1 MRIINLKVI
10 LLLTSLFC
18 SSLYG
23 QETADQSTL
32 VFPQFRH
39 APIRKVGK
47 YHLLLYAGTTTKI
60 KNPQGLAVVKLNSR
74 DDPDVSK
81 DDDEITVYGLN
92 SEDNTII
99 YNNSL
104 LSIAVYGKDLP
115 NEQTLKAPRGITA
128 NADGRI
134 LVADTGNDRIVEL
147 KDSGTLLFVRSYG
160 EEGSEAGEFNSPS
173 DVQMDSQGNFYVV
186 DSGNNRIQI
195 FSADGVL
202 MNIWGE
208 DDNLKFQNPTSIAV
222 TDPLEIWSYNKTGF
236 SVIVD
241 QGGKILK
248 KVSSEG
254 ELIKEVSGED
264 FGFPN
269 MEFTFLAIDF
279 YHNIYAT
286 DQKNHVVYKFR
297 ADLTYLATFGAR
309 GKGKNEFIEPRG
321 IGIWRR
327 LGQVIIAEKETVQYY
342 LIGTDLLDVKLDN
355 NRGNAQVSGLL
366 TERSY
371 LNVDVFDTR
380 NNFVKRLSRTGKK
393 YGPGK
398 ITFRWNMMPG
408 NFTEIF
414 KEMSG
419 YKRKK
424 EYPIDEKVPPG
435 NYKIILE
442 SKATYSSKKYFTDKV
457 ELQFELSENR
467 EISNIK
473 FIE

>member
-1 MRIINLKVI
+1 MVFSFKFIF
-10 LLLTSLFC
+10 LLTALFY

-32 VFPQFRH
+32 VYPQFKH

-47 YHLLLYAGTTTKI
+47 YYLLLYAGTSTKI
-60 KNPQGLAVVKLNSR
+60 RNPQGLAVVKLNSR

-81 DDDEITVYGLN
+81 DDDEITVYGIN
-92 SEDNTII
+92 SDDNTII
-99 YNNSL
+99 FNNSL
-104 LSIAVYGKDLP
+104 LSIAVYGKNLP
-115 NEQTLKAPRGITA
+115 NEQSLKTPRGITA

-134 LVADTGNDRIVEL
+134 LVADTGNNRIVEL

-160 EEGSEAGEFNSPS
+160 KKGIDAGEFNSPS

-195 FSADGVL
+195 FSADGEL
-202 MNIWGE
+202 MKIWGE
-208 DDNLKFQNPTSIAV
+208 DDDLKFQNPISIAV
-222 TDPLEIWSYNKTGF
+222 TDPLERWSYNKAGF
-236 SVIVD
+236 SVIID
-241 QGGKILK
+241 EGGKTLK
-248 KVSSEG
+248 KISSEG
-254 ELIKEVSGED
+254 ELIKEVSGKD

-279 YHNIYAT
+279 YNNIYAT
-286 DQKNHVVYKFR
+286 DQKNHVIYKFR
-297 ADLTYLATFGAR
+297 ADLTYLTTFGAK
-309 GKGKNEFIEPRG
+309 GKDKNEFIEPRG

-355 NRGNAQVSGLL
+355 NRGNAQVSGIL

-371 LNVDVFDTR
+371 LDVDVFDSK

-408 NFTEIF
+408 DFTETL
-414 KEMSG
+414 KEISG

-424 EYPIDEKVPPG
+424 EYPVDEKVPPG
-435 NYKIILE
+435 NYKMVLK

-457 ELQFELSENR
+457 ELLFELNENR
-467 EISNIK
+467 EISNIELK
-473 FIE
+473 E

>member
-1 MRIINLKVI
+1 MKIRNLKYF

-23 QETADQSTL
+23 QKTADQSTL

-47 YHLLLYAGTTTKI
+47 YYLLLYAGMSTKI

-81 DDDEITVYGLN
+81 DDDEITVYGVN
-92 SEDNTII
+92 SDDNSVI

-115 NEQTLKAPRGITA
+115 NEQSLKMPRGITA

-147 KDSGTLLFVRSYG
+147 KDSGSLSYVRSYG
-160 EEGSEAGEFNSPS
+160 EKGNEAGKFNSPT

-195 FSADGVL
+195 FSADGEL
-202 MNIWGE
+202 MKIWGE
-208 DDNLKFQNPTSIAV
+208 DDNLKFQNPISIAV
-222 TDPLEIWSYNKTGF
+222 TDPLERWSYSKTGF

-241 QGGKILK
+241 EGGKKLK
-248 KVSSEG
+248 KISSEG
-254 ELIKEVSGED
+254 VLMKEVSGKD
-264 FGFPN
+264 LGFPN

-279 YHNIYAT
+279 YNNIYAT
-286 DQKNHVVYKFR
+286 DQKNNVIHKFKS
-297 ADLTYLATFGAR
+297 DLTYLTTFGAR
-309 GKGKNEFIEPRG
+309 GKKKNEFIEPRG

-355 NRGNAQVSGLL
+355 NRGNAQISGVL

-371 LNVDVFDTR
+371 LNVDVFDSK
-380 NNFVKRLSRTGKK
+380 NNFVKRLNRTGQK

-408 NFTEIF
+408 DFTETL
-414 KEMSG
+414 KEMTG

-424 EYPIDEKVPPG
+424 EYPLDEKVPPG
-435 NYKIILE
+435 RYKIILE
-442 SKATYSSKKYFTDKV
+442 SKATYSSKKYFSDKV
-457 ELQFELSENR
+457 ELKFEINENS

-473 FIE
+473 IKD

>member
-1 MRIINLKVI
+1 MVFSLKVI
-10 LLLTSLFC
+10 FLLTALFY

-32 VFPQFRH
+32 VFPQFKH

-47 YHLLLYAGTTTKI
+47 FYLLLYAGRSTKI
-60 KNPQGLAVVKLNSR
+60 RNPQGLAVVKLNSR
-74 DDPDVSK
+74 DDPDVPK
-81 DDDEITVYGLN
+81 DDDEITVYGIN
-92 SEDNTII
+92 SDDNTII

-115 NEQTLKAPRGITA
+115 NEQSLNSPRGITA
-128 NADGRI
+128 NAAGRI
-134 LVADTGNDRIVEL
+134 LVADTGNNRIVEL
-147 KDSGTLLFVRSYG
+147 KDSGKLLFVRSYG
-160 EEGSEAGEFNSPS
+160 EKGIDAGEFNSPS

-195 FSADGVL
+195 FSADGEL
-202 MNIWGE
+202 MKIWGE
-208 DDNLKFQNPTSIAV
+208 DDDLKFQNPISIAV
-222 TDPLEIWSYNKTGF
+222 TDPLERWSYNKTGF
-236 SVIVD
+236 SVIID
-241 QGGKILK
+241 EGGKTLK
-248 KVSSEG
+248 KISSEG
-254 ELIKEVSGED
+254 ELIKKVSGKD

-279 YHNIYAT
+279 YNNIYVT
-286 DQKNHVVYKFR
+286 DQKNHVIYKFR
-297 ADLTYLATFGAR
+297 ADLTYLTTFGAK
-309 GKGKNEFIEPRG
+309 GKDKNEFIEPRG

-355 NRGNAQVSGLL
+355 NRGNAQVSGIL

-371 LNVDVFDTR
+371 LDVDVFDSK

-398 ITFRWNMMPG
+398 VTFRWNMMPG
-408 NFTEIF
+408 DFTEAL
-414 KEMSG
+414 KEISG

-435 NYKIILE
+435 NYKMVLK

-457 ELQFELSENR
+457 ELQFELNGDR

-473 FIE
+473 FRE

>member
-1 MRIINLKVI
+1 LIINFKYI
-10 LLLTSLFC
+10 LVLISLFY

-23 QETADQSTL
+23 QKTSDQSTL
-32 VFPQFRH
+32 VFPQFKH

-47 YHLLLYAGTTTKI
+47 YYLFMYAGTSTKI
-60 KNPQGLAVVKLNSR
+60 NNPQGLAVVKLNSR
-74 DDPDVSK
+74 DDPDVTK

-92 SEDNTII
+92 SEDNAII

-104 LSIAVYGKDLP
+104 LSIAVYGNDLP
-115 NEQTLKAPRGITA
+115 DEQSLNAPRGITA
-128 NADGRI
+128 NADGRV

-160 EEGSEAGEFNSPS
+160 KKGSEAGNFKSPS

-195 FSADGVL
+195 FSADGEL
-202 MNIWGE
+202 MKIWGE

-222 TDPLEIWSYNKTGF
+222 TDPLERWSYSKTGF

-241 QGGKILK
+241 GGGKKLK

-254 ELIKEVSGED
+254 DLIKEVSGED
-264 FGFPN
+264 FGLPN

-279 YHNIYAT
+279 YNNIYAT
-286 DQKNHVVYKFR
+286 DQKNHVIYKFR
-297 ADLTYLATFGAR
+297 ADLTYLTTFGA
-309 GKGKNEFIEPRG
+309 KGSDKNEFIEPRG

-355 NRGNAQVSGLL
+355 NRGNAHISGIL

-371 LNVDVFDTR
+371 LNVDVFDSK
-380 NNFVKRLSRTGKK
+380 NNFVKRLNRTGKK

-408 NFTEIF
+408 DFSETL
-414 KEMSG
+414 KEMTG
-419 YKRKK
+419 YRRKK

-442 SKATYSSKKYFTDKV
+442 SKATYSSKKYFTDMV
-457 ELQFELSENR
+457 ELQFEINDDR

-473 FIE
+473 LKE

>member
-1 MRIINLKVI
+1 MVLSFKVI
-10 LLLTSLFC
+10 FLLTALFY

-32 VFPQFRH
+32 VFPQFKH

-47 YHLLLYAGTTTKI
+47 YYLFLYAGTSTKI
-60 KNPQGLAVVKLNSR
+60 RNPQGLAVVKLNSR

-81 DDDEITVYGLN
+81 DDDEITVYGIN
-92 SEDNTII
+92 SDDNTII
-99 YNNSL
+99 FNNSL
-104 LSIAVYGKDLP
+104 LSIAVYGKNLP
-115 NEQTLKAPRGITA
+115 NEQSLKTPRGITA

-134 LVADTGNDRIVEL
+134 LVADTGNNRIVEL

-160 EEGSEAGEFNSPS
+160 KKGIDAGEFNSPA

-195 FSADGVL
+195 FSADGEL
-202 MNIWGE
+202 MKIWGE
-208 DDNLKFQNPTSIAV
+208 DDDLKFQNPISIAV
-222 TDPLEIWSYNKTGF
+222 TDPLERWSYNKAGF
-236 SVIVD
+236 SVIID
-241 QGGKILK
+241 EGGKTLK
-248 KVSSEG
+248 KISSEG
-254 ELIKEVSGED
+254 ELIKEVSGKD

-269 MEFTFLAIDF
+269 MEFAFLAIDF
-279 YHNIYAT
+279 YNNIYAT
-286 DQKNHVVYKFR
+286 DQKNHVIYKFR
-297 ADLTYLATFGAR
+297 ADLTYLTTFGAK
-309 GKGKNEFIEPRG
+309 GKDKNEFIEPRG

-355 NRGNAQVSGLL
+355 NRGNAQVSGIL

-371 LNVDVFDTR
+371 LDVDVFDSK
-380 NNFVKRLSRTGKK
+380 NNFVRRLSRTGKK

-408 NFTEIF
+408 DFTETL
-414 KEMSG
+414 KEISG

-424 EYPIDEKVPPG
+424 EYPVDEKVPPG
-435 NYKIILE
+435 NYKMVLK

-457 ELQFELSENR
+457 ELLFELNENR
-467 EISNIK
+467 EISNIELK
-473 FIE
+473 E